1 MKEWKVVA
9 EQSNRSTTKYCQGVG
24 KILALIGE
32 LKPEPPVHAED
43 FSEVPPVAEQGATG
57 PMSLVK

>member
-1 MKEWKVVA
+1 MA

-32 LKPEPPVHAED
+32 LKSEPPVHVQD
-43 FSEVPPVAEQGATG
+43 FSEVPPRAEQGPTS
-57 PMSLVK
+57 PMRLIK